1 MAIEFLQA
9 FALARPLFVKSV
21 AGNHRHHHM
30 TGRLNCTGSIYH
42 PAFFAKTS
50 GVNWCNHSINR
61 RTFLARRSTRN
72 VVLNAGSK
80 LFIERG
86 FSACG
91 VQDITDAAGVPKGS
105 FYNHFKSKEAL
116 AAEVLTEYGKG
127 ATDRSVLS
135 NRKIP
140 PLARLKK
147 HFAALNDHF
156 SQCHDGCLVG
166 KFMAEVSE
174 DTPQIRSE
182 LLKVLTLWG
191 EQISAVVAEGQQ
203 HGSIRSDLKA
213 SELANFLIDS
223 YEGAILRTR
232 VEKNPA
238 ALKAFVKVVFSSIA
252 VAEGR

>member
-1 MAIEFLQA
+1 
-9 FALARPLFVKSV
+9 
-21 AGNHRHHHM
+21 
-30 TGRLNCTGSIYH
+30 
-42 PAFFAKTS
+42 
-50 GVNWCNHSINR
+50 
-61 RTFLARRSTRN
+61 LARRSTRN
-72 VVLNAGSK
+72 VILNAGSK

-86 FSACG
+86 FSACS

-116 AAEVLTEYGKG
+116 AAEVLMEYGRG
-127 ATDRSVLS
+127 TTDRSILS
-135 NRKIP
+135 DTKVP

-147 HFAALNDHF
+147 HFAALNHHF

-174 DTPQIRSE
+174 DTPQIRNE

-191 EQISAVVAEGQQ
+191 EQISAVIAEGQQ

-213 SELANFLIDS
+213 TELASFLIDS

-232 VEKNPA
+232 AEKNPA
-238 ALKAFVKVVFSSIA
+238 ALKAFVKVVFSSIVIA
-252 VAEGR
+252 RVVREYRSRAPRGVR

>member
-1 MAIEFLQA
+1 MAIEFLQV
-9 FALARPLFVKSV
+9 FVLALAPVHEARG
-21 AGNHRHHHM
+21 GNHLRYNM
-30 TGRLNCTGSIYH
+30 TGRLTFTSSTYH

-50 GVNWCNHSINR
+50 GVNCCNHSIDR

-86 FSACG
+86 FSACS

-116 AAEVLTEYGKG
+116 AAEVLAEYGKG
-127 ATDRSVLS
+127 TTDRSILS
-135 NRKIP
+135 NRKLP

-174 DTPQIRSE
+174 DTPQIRNE
-182 LLKVLTLWG
+182 LQKVLTLWG
-191 EQISAVVAEGQQ
+191 EQ
-203 HGSIRSDLKA
+203 
-213 SELANFLIDS
+213 F
-223 YEGAILRTR
+223 
-232 VEKNPA
+232 
-238 ALKAFVKVVFSSIA
+238 
-252 VAEGR
+252 